1 MDRLPLFIDLAGREV
16 VLLGTGPAADAKRR
30 LIEAA
35 GGRVTTDP
43 SSAQLAFVSL
53 TGDAAEAAASDLK
66 RQGLLVNVV
75 DRPDLCDF
83 LIPAIVDRSP
93 VIVAIGTGGAS
104 ATLAKALRER
114 LEALLPASLGDLARR
129 IGARR
134 RGLAEHLPTPE
145 QRRRFWD
152 DLMTPGAPLD
162 PLAPVGD
169 PDAAIDA
176 ALAGD
181 AEAVPSLVSI
191 ALTSDDPDD
200 LTLRQLRALSRADTV
215 FHANAPAA
223 ILDRAR
229 RDAVREKVTTLPEAL
244 PAGLSVFLYRI
255 DRA

>member
-1 MDRLPLFIDLAGREV
+1 MDRLPLFVDLAGRAV
-16 VLLGTGPAADAKRR
+16 VLLGDGPMADAKLR
-30 LIEAA
+30 LIESA

-43 SSAQLAFVSL
+43 ASAQLAFVAL
-53 TGDAAEAAASDLK
+53 TGYAAESAAADLK

-114 LEALLPASLGDLARR
+114 LEALLPGSLGDLARR

-134 RGLAEHLPTPE
+134 RSLAAQLPTPE

-152 DLMTPGAPLD
+152 GLMTPGAPLD
-162 PLAPVGD
+162 PLAPAAD
-169 PDAAIDA
+169 PDVAIDA
-176 ALAGD
+176 ALGD
-181 AEAVPSLVSI
+181 DAKAVPELFTI

-215 FHANAPAA
+215 FHVKAPAA
-223 ILDRAR
+223 VLDRAR
-229 RDAVREKVTTLPEAL
+229 RDAVREEVSEAPAAL
-244 PAGLSVFLYRI
+244 PPGLSVWLYRI
-255 DRA
+255 DSA